1 MFHLAIDIGA
11 SSGRHIIGEKKDG
24 KIIQTEVY
32 RFKNGL
38 DNIGGTLC
46 WNLKRLF
53 SEIIAGMKECKRLGM
68 TPDTMSIDMWGV
80 DFVLLSADGEILGN
94 AVGYRDKR
102 TDGLPNEV
110 FRSVSKRR
118 LYDITGI
125 RSNGI
130 NTLFQ
135 LISVKNNHPEQ
146 LNNAADFLM
155 LPDYFV
161 YLLTGNK
168 FNEYTNASTTELI
181 DLKTNDWSYELLDEL
196 GIKKDIFKPVSM
208 PGTFAGRL
216 KSDIAETVGFD
227 CDVVLAASHDTASA
241 VMAVPSNSENV
252 MYISSGT
259 WSLMGIESASPLQDD
274 VFMNS
279 GFTNEGGFEH
289 RYRVLKNIMGLWM
302 IQNVKSELDDKYS
315 FAELCELAAENSDF
329 PSLVNATDDRFLSPD
344 SMIGEIK
351 NSCDEKN
358 MKVPKTP
365 GEIAAVIYN
374 SLAKCYAEC
383 ADQLEK
389 YTGKQFDT
397 INIIGGGSNAEYLNK
412 VTAKVSGRKVL
423 AGPAEATAIGNIL
436 NQMIYSDEF
445 DSLVDARKAVAE
457 SYSIKQYN

>member
-38 DNIGGTLC
+38 DNIDGTLC

-68 TPDTMSIDMWGV
+68 IPDTMSVDMWGV
-80 DFVLLSADGEILGN
+80 DFVLLSADGEIMGN

-102 TDGLPNEV
+102 TDGLPQEV
-110 FRSVSKRR
+110 FKSVSKRR

-146 LNNAADFLM
+146 LCNAVDFLM

-216 KSDIAETVGFD
+216 ENDVAKEVGFD

-241 VMAVPSNSENV
+241 VMAVPSNGENV

-259 WSLMGIESASPLQDD
+259 WSLMGIESAVPLQDD
-274 VFMNS
+274 VFMDS

-302 IQNVKSELDDKYS
+302 IQNVKSELNDKYS

-329 PSLVNATDDRFLSPD
+329 PSLINATDDRFLSPD

-351 NSCDEKN
+351 NSCVEKGIE
-358 MKVPKTP
+358 VPKTP

-374 SLAKCYAEC
+374 SLAECYAEC

-389 YTGKQFDT
+389 YTGKRFDT

-436 NQMIYSDEF
+436 NQMIYSHEF
-445 DSLVDARKAVAE
+445 DSLFEARKAVAE
-457 SYSIKQYN
+457 SYSIKLYN